1 MIRRNPTGNMR
12 VAAITRRHFAQ
23 LLAAGGTAA
32 MLGDLTACSNGTAEE
47 GVSQGFASDTEVRS
61 EPVTL
66 YIVADANL
74 KRALP
79 SSSTSRIEDYFSR
92 YQEQAGREQVTFAVK
107 YKTTAQIAKMA
118 AEGFNEGTAVIGA
131 ESAISDACDTG
142 TLDGGAAKTSMRT
155 FTSQLFETIVV
166 LRKEDGTAE
175 MPKSDTL
182 SGEDSEDGQI
192 SRMQKLAQVTGKI
205 AIGSED
211 LIEGMLANRLLAR
224 WGYYS
229 DESGQGG
236 SYSKEIASKMLVCKS
251 ADEMVS
257 SLKKDKAQ
265 LAFGVQS
272 MLWGEFDG
280 IEQVYQPAYGTM
292 VYAGATLPN
301 ADCAGVARDFMEFI
315 TRCV

>member
-1 MIRRNPTGNMR
+1 MSKLLGTCREGAMLSRRG
-12 VAAITRRHFAQ
+12 FAK
-23 LLAAGGTAA
+23 LLAAGGAAA
-32 MLGDLTACSNGTAEE
+32 MAGCLPGCSSGTATE

-61 EPVTL
+61 EPVTI

-79 SSSTSRIEDYFSR
+79 SSSTSRVEDYFSR
-92 YQEQAGREQVTFAVK
+92 YQEQAGREQVTFAIK
-107 YKTTAQIAKMA
+107 YKTAAQIAKMA
-118 AEGFNEGTAVIGA
+118 KDGFDEGTAVIAA
-131 ESAISDACDTG
+131 ESIVSSACDAG
-142 TLDGGAAKTSMRT
+142 TLDGGAAKTSMRS
-155 FTSQLFETIVV
+155 FTAQLLETLVV
-166 LRKEDGTAE
+166 LRKADGTAQ

-192 SRMQKLAQVTGKI
+192 SRMQKLAQVKGKI

-211 LIEGMLANRLLAR
+211 LIEGMLANSLLAR

-236 SYSKEIASKMLVCKS
+236 SYSKEIAGKLLVCKS
-251 ADEMVS
+251 IDEMVL
-257 SLKKDKAQ
+257 SLRKDKAQ

-272 MLWGEFDG
+272 MLWGDYSG
-280 IEQVYQPAYGTM
+280 IEQIYQPAYGTM
-292 VYAGATLPN
+292 SYAGATLPD
-301 ADCAGVARDFMEFI
+301 ADYAGVARDFMEFI